1 MTIEIKQHEAAKPIP
16 LNETFEAVDWQ
27 EGQPLFAKRIKIFP
41 KRVKGLF
48 RTIKW
53 WFLGVLLGI
62 YYLLPWVRWDRG
74 EFAPDQAVLF
84 DIASRRF
91 YFFDIEIWPQ
101 EIIYLVGILAGAAM
115 GLFFV
120 TSLIGRAWCAFG
132 CPQTVWTDLFMF
144 IERRI
149 EGDRNQRIKLDK
161 GPWTFKKIRKRV
173 IKHALWL
180 VVSAGTG
187 GAWAFYFMD
196 APTLASGLMHLHAP
210 TAAWITVGLLTSMT
224 YVMAG
229 FAREQVCT
237 YMCPYSRFQSAMM
250 DKETW
255 MVSYKADRGEVRGKH
270 KRGTTWDN
278 RGHCVD
284 CTQCVAVCPMGID
297 IRNGMQMECI
307 NCGLCADACNNV
319 MSRLDLP
326 SGLIGYDSLS
336 NVERRSRGEAE
347 KPFTLL
353 RVRTFM
359 YLAALSIVASF
370 LVSSFMLRKD
380 VGLSVIRDRN
390 PVFVMLSNGDIRDG
404 YTVKILNKSRTQ
416 RTYQLEILGLSDPM
430 LEETGHNTGF
440 QPSLQLTVAPDEVE
454 DFRIYVRQHNSDLHT
469 TQTEVVFRLLDKN
482 GDEAIREGTQFIGPE
497 K

>member
-1 MTIEIKQHEAAKPIP
+1 
-16 LNETFEAVDWQ
+16 
-27 EGQPLFAKRIKIFP
+27 
-41 KRVKGLF
+41 
-48 RTIKW
+48 
-53 WFLGVLLGI
+53 
-62 YYLLPWVRWDRG
+62 
-74 EFAPDQAVLF
+74 
-84 DIASRRF
+84 
-91 YFFDIEIWPQ
+91 
-101 EIIYLVGILAGAAM
+101 
-115 GLFFV
+115 
-120 TSLIGRAWCAFG
+120 
-132 CPQTVWTDLFMF
+132 
-144 IERRI
+144 
-149 EGDRNQRIKLDK
+149 
-161 GPWTFKKIRKRV
+161 
-173 IKHALWL
+173 
-180 VVSAGTG
+180 
-187 GAWAFYFMD
+187 
-196 APTLASGLMHLHAP
+196 
-210 TAAWITVGLLTSMT
+210 
-224 YVMAG
+224 
-229 FAREQVCT
+229 
-237 YMCPYSRFQSAMM
+237 
-250 DKETW
+250 
-255 MVSYKADRGEVRGKH
+255 
-270 KRGTTWDN
+270 
-278 RGHCVD
+278 
-284 CTQCVAVCPMGID
+284 
-297 IRNGMQMECI
+297 
-307 NCGLCADACNNV
+307 LCADACNNV

-404 YTVKILNKSRTQ
+404 YTVKILNKSRSQ

>member
-16 LNETFEAVDWQ
+16 LNETFEAVDWR
-27 EGQPLFAKRIKIFP
+27 EGQPLFAKQIKIFS
-41 KRVKGLF
+41 KRVRGMF

-53 WFLGVLLGI
+53 WFMGVLLGL

-101 EIIYLVGILAGAAM
+101 EIIYLVGILAGAAL

-132 CPQTVWTDLFMF
+132 CPQTVWTDLF
-144 IERRI
+144 IIVERWV
-149 EGDRNQRIKLDK
+149 EGDRNQRIKLENA
-161 GPWTFKKIRKRV
+161 PWSIKKVRKRV
-173 IKHALWL
+173 VKHALWL
-180 VVSAGTG
+180 IISAGTG

-196 APTLASGLMHLHAP
+196 APTLAQGLLHLHAP
-210 TAAWITVGLLTSMT
+210 VAAWVTVALLTGMT
-224 YVMAG
+224 YIMAG

-255 MVSYKADRGEVRGKH
+255 MVSYKADRGEQRGKH
-270 KRGTTWDN
+270 KRGTSWEN

-319 MSRLDLP
+319 MARLDLP
-326 SGLIGYDSLS
+326 SGLIGYDSLA
-336 NVERRSRGEAE
+336 NVERRAKGEEE

-353 RVRTFM
+353 HMRTFM
-359 YLAALSIVASF
+359 YLATLSIVASF
-370 LVSSFMLRKD
+370 LVGSFAARKD
-380 VGLSVIRDRN
+380 VGLNVIRDRN
-390 PVFVMLSNGDIRDG
+390 PVYVMLSNGDIRDG
-404 YTVKILNKSRTQ
+404 YTVKILNKSRQ
-416 RTYQLEILGLSDPM
+416 EKTYILEILGLETPM
-430 LEETGHNTGF
+430 LEETSHNTGF
-440 QPSLQLTVAPDEVE
+440 LTSLELKVASDEVE
-454 DFRIYVRQHNSDLHT
+454 DFRIYVKQHVSDLRLT
-469 TQTEVVFRLLDKN
+469 NTDVIFRLLDEN
-482 GDEAIREGTQFIGPE
+482 GNEVIREDTQFIGPE

>member
-1 MTIEIKQHEAAKPIP
+1 M
-16 LNETFEAVDWQ
+16 
-27 EGQPLFAKRIKIFP
+27 
-41 KRVKGLF
+41 
-48 RTIKW
+48 
-53 WFLGVLLGI
+53 LLGI

-210 TAAWITVGLLTSMT
+210 TAAWITVGLLTAMT

-255 MVSYKADRGEVRGKH
+255 MVSYKADRGEARGKH

-440 QPSLQLTVAPDEVE
+440 QPSLTLTVAPDEVE